1 VYSKNDVVLLDD
13 PFSPL
18 DASVGRQVF
27 EKCIMGILRT
37 KAVLLVTHQL
47 QFLKPANQ
55 IILLNNGKVQSQ
67 GSYAKLVESG
77 IDFAQLLLSEDTDGD
92 QISQQKM
99 TTSGGGNQRNPAF
112 RRSSSMMEMSA
123 CGGCEV
129 PEEFEGEA
137 DEKAMSVNLSRE
149 QQNR

>member
-1 VYSKNDVVLLDD
+1 
-13 PFSPL
+13 
-18 DASVGRQVF
+18 
-27 EKCIMGILRT
+27 MGILRT
-37 KAVLLVTHQL
+37 KAVILVTHQL

-92 QISQQKM
+92 QISQHKM
-99 TTSGGGNQRNPAF
+99 VTSGGVSQRNPAF
-112 RRSSSMMEMSA
+112 RRSSSMMEMSV

-137 DEKAMSVNLSRE
+137 DEKAMSVNLSHG